1 MLFRPSIQFHERLFP
16 NLHRLVVVFDAKA
29 FCADKFNGFWVKNW
43 LAIAPNRYNICLL
56 YTSGGQG
63 LSGRTRSDK
72 DTYSGSYVSG
82 IWFSSE
88 VNGNVTFGDSGGGG
102 AGGNGENGTNSSG
115 STSIIVRFNDS
126 HGSSGETIAT

>member
-1 MLFRPSIQFHERLFP
+1 MGYTDPITGETYAVP
-16 NLHRLVVVFDAKA
+16 GKGGVNGGDGGGPGEPGEDAGTAK
-29 FCADKFNGFWVKNW
+29 
-43 LAIAPNRYNICLL
+43 
-56 YTSGGQG
+56 GGQG

-126 HGSSGETIAT
+126 NGSS